1 MFKKINSVKA
11 LDGIDLDIYKG
22 ECLGLVGE
30 SGCGKTTAGKA
41 VIRLE
46 NPTGGQLLYH
56 QKEGRTSRS
65 VDITTLSAKQMK
77 KMGIRKKLQMVFQD
91 PTTSLD
97 PRMLIKD
104 IIAEPIIEH
113 DNLNRTQIEERV
125 IELLNLVG
133 LTRDHPHRYPHE
145 FSGGQR
151 QRIAVARAI
160 ATNPDFIVLDEPT
173 SALDVSVQAQILNLL
188 KKLQSNMPSPTTATG
203 SGVRF
208 PSGGL
213 PPPYGYPDP
222 GS

>member
-1 MFKKINSVKA
+1 MTHQMINVGKEDLLFAVSYQRYSHPVTLTVKA
-11 LDGIDLDIYKG
+11 FSKKG
-22 ECLGLVGE
+22 AQIIVLNDATASPVSPYAAIELTVPISWPAVFGSRCSGLMVVEGL
-30 SGCGKTTAGKA
+30 S
-41 VIRLE
+41 VIMAHLLE
-46 NPTGGQLLYH
+46 ET
-56 QKEGRTSRS
+56 
-65 VDITTLSAKQMK
+65 V
-77 KMGIRKKLQMVFQD
+77 
-91 PTTSLD
+91 
-97 PRMLIKD
+97 
-104 IIAEPIIEH
+104 AEPIIEH

-133 LTRDHPHRYPHE
+133 LTRDHPHCYPHE

-213 PPPYGYPDP
+213 PPPYGNPDP